1 MAISGGSV
9 VNLPGIVYS
18 VHNSFPHYF
27 LPNRHGLRTPNP
39 RGLLTPNRHGLLT
52 PNRQGL
58 LTPNRQGLLTS
69 NRQGLLTPNR
79 QGLLTSNRH
88 SLLTPL
94 PSQTRNSLHSLD
106 TVSASLSDGIAASS
120 NLYGSHS
127 TIGLL
132 TLQISADF

>member
-69 NRQGLLTPNR
+69 NRHG
-79 QGLLTSNRH
+79 
-88 SLLTPL
+88 LLTPL